1 MVKPRNGEAFCS
13 KIMKMEPEGVSFD
26 KPVTVLLSHS
36 AAEDGANADYY
47 DLTVQRLKTESEDL
61 ITERLSKPEGNAMEV
76 VCSVVRLH

>member
-1 MVKPRNGEAFCS
+1 
-13 KIMKMEPEGVSFD
+13 MKMEPEGVSFD

-61 ITERLSKPEGNAMEV
+61 ITERLSKSEGNAMEV